1 MIQHS
6 CDKSHH
12 LDQICLHVLNAW
24 EEISEN
30 MNKKIDDNKKI
41 SRLNTSTILSG
52 SKCVEMCN
60 LVGDFNDGAWSAKT
74 YSKSSIATCIW
85 ERRM

>member
-30 MNKKIDDNKKI
+30 INQEIDNNKK
-41 SRLNTSTILSG
+41 
-52 SKCVEMCN
+52 M
-60 LVGDFNDGAWSAKT
+60 
-74 YSKSSIATCIW
+74 KSSQCFDHFVFV
-85 ERRM
+85 